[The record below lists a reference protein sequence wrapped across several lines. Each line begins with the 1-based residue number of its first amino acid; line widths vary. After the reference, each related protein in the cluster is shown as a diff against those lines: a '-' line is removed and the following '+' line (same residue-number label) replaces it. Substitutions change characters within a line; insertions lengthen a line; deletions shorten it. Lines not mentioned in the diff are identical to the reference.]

1 MKVYVVVNAK
11 FYRETPEAHFY
22 LRGVFIT
29 WEQAVE
35 QIEKEFNE
43 TIEQRYKDYDD
54 AVIDR
59 ENWYL
64 ANSDDWD
71 IVIEDK
77 WGIQEMELDVAETEY
92 VPVISI

>member
-1 MKVYVVVNAK
+1 MKVYVVVNAE
-11 FYRETPEAHFY
+11 FYHETPEAHFY
-22 LRGVFIT
+22 LRGVFTT

-35 QIEKEFNE
+35 QIEKEFNK
-43 TIEQRYKDYDD
+43 TLEQRYKDYDD
-54 AVIDR
+54 AVIER

-77 WGIQEMELDVAETEY
+77 WDIQEMELDVAETEY